1 MDMRLTEKSILW
13 AKISPWVVKKGA
25 YWANPALKQ
34 GAPEEIID
42 LFEPFSAKNTGV
54 PPGTPV
60 FLIGF
65 RTKKAP

>member
-13 AKISPWVVKKGA
+13 AKISPWVVKKGE

-42 LFEPFSAKNTGV
+42 LFEKW
-54 PPGTPV
+54 
-60 FLIGF
+60 
-65 RTKKAP
+65 KKSPSDEKSEPIDW